1 MKFTDPMRYSDLFK
15 NKNKNVLTTGFN
27 AFYLDIYLKDI
38 HNIWNIIDKE
48 NTFFNTNLTFSE
60 IFNIITEEEY
70 TTKNKI
76 FSLLS
81 DFSYYTKR
89 EVQNI
94 FYDSDIESNVVM
106 NLFQLLYNKGYDY
119 LQELSSLEKI
129 VYFEKIRIFFSF
141 LNIHSLSYFA
151 DLSSIVR
158 IDLTNIKINDIK
170 TLCGEVPF
178 IELRTLIINK
188 NTEITNLYELKNA
201 KFINLQELYLIE
213 DGLEDLSQIEM
224 DKYPFENLIQL
235 DLSKNKI
242 QKIEPILHFK
252 NLKNLNLRDN
262 KVFTDDAII
271 LIQNLNCKIDLRCNY
286 AYYDEIRNKCEF
298 VSNLLC

>member
-1 MKFTDPMRYSDLFK
+1 MRYSDLFK

-27 AFYLDIYLKDI
+27 AIYLDIYLKDI

-94 FYDSDIESNVVM
+94 FYDSGIENNVVM

-141 LNIHSLSYFA
+141 LYINSLSYFA

-224 DKYPFENLIQL
+224 DKYPFENLICL
-235 DLSKNKI
+235 K
-242 QKIEPILHFK
+242 QK
-252 NLKNLNLRDN
+252 
-262 KVFTDDAII
+262 
-271 LIQNLNCKIDLRCNY
+271 
-286 AYYDEIRNKCEF
+286 
-298 VSNLLC
+298 